1 MTQDAGEGG
10 RRPPEGRRAKPETK
24 RPAAA
29 KGPQGSGEEP
39 TTWKPNPRNPER
51 AGARPAVPVAAVPE
65 PEIAGGGPSW
75 WERIFFGRVS
85 AGQLG
90 LFCRQFAAYLDAG
103 VDLIKALASLE
114 RQFGRTALGP
124 VIGRMLLA
132 VRRGDA
138 LSEAMARDPQAFDAL
153 FLSMMKVA
161 EARGGVPETLRML
174 AHHYEARQNLIRQA
188 RSAMIYPI
196 AVLLVAACVVALI
209 TVWLLPMFVSLL
221 KDISGRAAL
230 PLPSRVLM
238 AFSNFVQTLG
248 WWLVPLLLV
257 VGPFVVFRIYRTGAG
272 KQVMDAMALRVPVFG
287 LFLKKLET
295 TRFARTLAALLGAGV
310 DIGSSLDL
318 TADVMQLDPMRRTLR
333 QARHEVKEGSALSEA
348 LAGSRR
354 FGTDVVAII
363 ESGEETGKLPESL
376 DKLADDYEEQ
386 VAYMV
391 RNMGQ
396 LIQPLLMVVLGG
408 IVLFI
413 ILAVL
418 LPYISIIT
426 SLSR

>member
-1 MTQDAGEGG
+1 MSRDAGEGG
-10 RRPPEGRRAKPETK
+10 RRPGEGRRPKP
-24 RPAAA
+24 R
-29 KGPQGSGEEP
+29 KGSEEP
-39 TTWKPNPRNPER
+39 SAWRPNPRTPDR
-51 AGARPAVPVAAVPE
+51 APARPAVPAATISE
-65 PEIAGGGPSW
+65 REIERGGPGW

-85 AGQLG
+85 AGQLA

-103 VDLIKALASLE
+103 VDLIKALSSLE

-138 LSEAMARDPQAFDAL
+138 LGDAMAREPQAFDAL
-153 FLSMMKVA
+153 FLSMIRVA

-248 WWLVPLLLV
+248 WWLVPLLLI
-257 VGPFVVFRIYRTGAG
+257 VGPVVIFRIYRTAAG
-272 KQVMDAMALRVPVFG
+272 KRVMDELALRVPVLG
-287 LFLKKLET
+287 LLLRKLDT
-295 TRFARTLAALLGAGV
+295 TRFARTLASLLGAGV

-333 QARHEVKEGSALSEA
+333 QARRDVKEGSELSEA

-354 FGTDVVAII
+354 FSSDVIAII
-363 ESGEETGKLPESL
+363 GSGEETGKLPESL
-376 DKLADDYEEQ
+376 EKLADDYEEQ

>member
-1 MTQDAGEGG
+1 MSRDVGDGG
-10 RRPPEGRRAKPETK
+10 RKPKPEP
-24 RPAAA
+24 RRSAGANP
-29 KGPQGSGEEP
+29 PQPGGDEP
-39 TTWKPNPRNPER
+39 TTWRPNPRNPER
-51 AGARPAVPVAAVPE
+51 AGTRPRPAVPAAALSE
-65 PEIAGGGPSW
+65 PEIVQSGPGW

-85 AGQLG
+85 AGQLA

-103 VDLIKALASLE
+103 VDLIKALSSLE

-124 VIGRMLLA
+124 VTGRMLLA
-132 VRRGDA
+132 IRRGDA
-138 LSEAMARDPQAFDAL
+138 LTEAMAREPQAFDPL
-153 FLSMMKVA
+153 FLSMIRVA

-174 AHHYEARQNLIRQA
+174 SQHYEARQNLIRQA

-196 AVLLVAACVVALI
+196 AVLLVASCVVALI

-248 WWLVPLLLV
+248 WWLVPLLV
-257 VGPFVVFRIYRTGAG
+257 VLFPVVVFRIYRTHLG
-272 KQVMDAMALRVPVFG
+272 KRVMDELALWVPVLG
-287 LFLKKLET
+287 LLLRKLET
-295 TRFARTLAALLGAGV
+295 TRFARTLASLLGAGV

-333 QARHEVKEGSALSEA
+333 RARKEVMDGSELSEA

-354 FGTDVVAII
+354 FGSDVIAII
-363 ESGEETGKLPESL
+363 NSGEETGRLPESL
-376 DKLADDYEEQ
+376 EKLAKDYEEQ

-396 LIQPLLMVVLGG
+396 LIQPLLMIVLGA

-426 SLSR
+426 SLSRP